1 MPALT
6 KAIVGVLLVSAIGLL
21 AGGVSLLVQ
30 RDTGTRAK
38 ATVAECTH
46 SGGSRNYTTHCTG
59 SWVVGGDLV
68 GGNGHVVVGTINGAD
83 SGDVGKTVDVTVSG
97 NRAQTRSLLLPIL
110 LIGLGLLVAAGGVV
124 LIRAGVKARARPS
137 TIPLGLDQPGDPA

>member
-1 MPALT
+1 MPALM
-6 KAIVGVLLVSAIGLL
+6 KAIVGLLLVSAIGLL

-30 RDTGTRAK
+30 RETGTRAK
-38 ATVAECTH
+38 ATVSECTH

-68 GGNGHVVVGTINGAD
+68 GGNGHVVAGTIDGAD

-97 NRAQTRSLLLPIL
+97 DHAQTRSLVVPIV
-110 LIGLGLLVAAGGVV
+110 LIGLGLLVAAGALL
-124 LIRAGVKARARPS
+124 LIRAAAKARAQRARG
-137 TIPLGLDQPGDPA
+137 TGQLPAT